1 MAGRPIFPANDLRRA
16 LPLAAL
22 VALPLALAGCG
33 GLKETLGLNKKP
45 PDEFTVVSRA
55 PLSLPPDAMLRPPR
69 PGEQRPQEAAADKKA
84 KQAVFGLDQQQIA
97 LGPPGA
103 SSGELALLRRAGAE
117 DAKGDI
123 RRKVDEETSSLLQ
136 TDSTFVDKILFWKDP
151 KEPRAVVV
159 NAPAEAE
166 RLRNNSAIGAPATQG
181 QTPTVD
187 TGKTRRGLLDGLF

>member
-1 MAGRPIFPANDLRRA
+1 MAGHAIRLRTDLKRA
-16 LPLAAL
+16 LLPVAL
-22 VALPLALAGCG
+22 VAIPLALSGCSN
-33 GLKETLGLNKKP
+33 LKETLGLNRKP

-69 PGEQRPQEAAADKKA
+69 PGEQRPQEAAAPQKG
-84 KQAVFGLDQQQIA
+84 KQAVFGLDQQQVA
-97 LGPPGA
+97 LGPAGA

-123 RRKVDEETSSLLQ
+123 RKKVDEETSSLLR
-136 TDSTFVDKILFWKDP
+136 TEEGFVEKILFWKDP

-166 RLRNNSAIGAPATQG
+166 RLRNNSAMGAPATQG